1 MADRGAGGGEI
12 APSLTDKRKNIAIQE
27 IKIVKKYTVITIRRD
42 HQIMV
47 VVFEPPIKLHN
58 AMTLSVLFSL
68 PLLMLCG
75 TRKYTSIKIKLE
87 RQTLPISI
95 DGLF

>member
-1 MADRGAGGGEI
+1 
-12 APSLTDKRKNIAIQE
+12 
-27 IKIVKKYTVITIRRD
+27 
-42 HQIMV
+42 MV

-75 TRKYTSIKIKLE
+75 TRKYTSIQIKFE